1 MGYRKSYKQY
11 TPEEK
16 RAYFAKKAQ
25 EKAAQDQ
32 ERLINAQKNFK
43 RLENPSVYQIQ
54 IFNDI
59 AHGVGHTVV
68 DAVAGSGKT
77 TTILNGL
84 FYIPPGVSACFC
96 AFGHD
101 IADELKERCP
111 VGGVEIATTHSFGV
125 RAIKK
130 RHKYSR
136 LDKYKLKNTII
147 ERLGDPHCNPEEVNE
162 ELEEKIDLVSK
173 AVSFSKQFLA
183 HDLSSILSL
192 IDDYGLDFMTESELK
207 EKPPEEVVEI
217 RRNDF
222 AQLVLAVQNDTKSN
236 TSTFDFDDMIWFPV
250 VFNLT
255 MDQFHL
261 VFVDETQ
268 DLNRCQMELVKKM
281 VRPGG
286 RIIAVGDER
295 QAIYLFRGADQH
307 SMQNLVSGL
316 NAKRLALSV
325 TYRCAKNIVKY
336 AKDNVTGLDHLQ
348 AAETAID
355 GEVVESTFEDLLKN
369 AKAGDFIISR
379 LNAPNMQLAMHLLAN
394 NVRCNIRGKDLGN
407 YFKYFI
413 KRAKCKTLPDFMDF
427 IVKWRDNQIQM
438 LQERKKKPANM
449 EALIEN
455 IEDRAACMTAL
466 AEGCYDLPSMLVKIS
481 ELFTDEAEENII
493 VLGTTHKLKGLE
505 RDTVWMLHSTFKPGT
520 DVEEDNLFYVACSR
534 ARKTLHIV
542 KGQLRGNKQ

>member
-25 EKAAQDQ
+25 EKASKDH

-43 RLENPSVYQIQ
+43 RLENPSVFQIQ
-54 IFNDI
+54 IFEDI

-101 IADELKERCP
+101 ISEELKERCP
-111 VGGVEIATTHSFGV
+111 VGGVEIATTHSFGS

-130 RHKYSR
+130 RHRYSR
-136 LDKYKLKNTII
+136 LDKYKLKNTVT
-147 ERLGDPHCNPEEVNE
+147 ERLGDPYTNPEEPNE
-162 ELEEKIDLVSK
+162 ELAERIDQVCK

-183 HDLSSILSL
+183 HDLSSVLSL
-192 IDDYGLDFMTESELK
+192 IDDYGLDFMTETELK
-207 EKPPEEVVEI
+207 NKPSEEEVEL
-217 RRNDF
+217 RLNEF
-222 AQLVLAVQNDTKSN
+222 AQLVLAVQYDTKSN
-236 TSTFDFDDMIWFPV
+236 TSVFDFDDMIWFPV
-250 VFNLT
+250 VFNLSV
-255 MDQFHL
+255 DQFDI

-307 SMQNLVSGL
+307 SMQNLVTGL
-316 NAKRLALSV
+316 NAKRLSLSV

-336 AKDNVTGLDHLQ
+336 AKDNVTGLDHVQ
-348 AAETAID
+348 AADNAPD
-355 GEVVESTFEDLLKN
+355 GEVVESTYDDLVKN

-379 LNAPNMQLAMHLLAN
+379 LNAPNMTLAMHLLAN

-427 IVKWRDNQIQM
+427 IVKWRENQIQM

-481 ELFTDEAEENII
+481 ELFT
-493 VLGTTHKLKGLE
+493 
-505 RDTVWMLHSTFKPGT
+505 
-520 DVEEDNLFYVACSR
+520 
-534 ARKTLHIV
+534 
-542 KGQLRGNKQ
+542 

>member
-1 MGYRKSYKQY
+1 MGYRKYTKY
-11 TPEEK
+11 TPEQK
-16 RAYFAKKAQ
+16 QAYFAKKAR
-25 EKAAQDQ
+25 EEQ
-32 ERLINAQKNFK
+32 ERLSNAQKNFK
-43 RLENPSVYQIQ
+43 RIEHPSVYQID

-59 AHGVGHTVV
+59 GTGQGHTVV

-84 FYIPPGVSACFC
+84 FHIPPGKHACFC

-101 IADELKERCP
+101 IAEELKERCP
-111 VGGVEIATTHSFGV
+111 VPGVEIATTHSFGS
-125 RAIKK
+125 RAVKK
-130 RHKYSR
+130 RYKYIR
-136 LDKYKLKNTII
+136 LDKYKLKNIAI
-147 ERLGDPHCNPEEVNE
+147 QRMGDPNADPEKTDE
-162 ELEEKIDLVSK
+162 ELEERIDQACK

-183 HDLSSILSL
+183 HDSSSISSL
-192 IDDYGLDFMTESELK
+192 IDDYGLDFMTEAELK
-207 EKPPEEVVEI
+207 AKPSEEDVEL
-217 RRNDF
+217 RRNEF
-222 AQLVLAVQNDTKSN
+222 IQHVLTIQNDCKAD
-236 TSTFDFDDMIWFPV
+236 TSTFDFDDMIWFPI
-250 VFNLT
+250 VFNLSVE
-255 MDQFHL
+255 QFDI

-307 SMQNLVSGL
+307 SMQNLVTGL

-325 TYRCAKNIVKY
+325 TYRCAKNIVQY
-336 AKDNVTGLDHLQ
+336 AKNNVTGLDHLQ
-348 AAETAID
+348 AAENAID

-369 AKAGDFIISR
+369 AKPGDFVISR
-379 LNAPNMQLAMHLLAN
+379 LNAPNMQLAMHMLAN
-394 NVRCNIRGKDLGN
+394 NIRCNIRGKDLGN

-427 IVKWRDNQIQM
+427 VTKWRDNQIEL

-449 EALIEN
+449 DAMIEN
-455 IEDRAACMTAL
+455 IQDRAACMLAL

-493 VLGTTHKLKGLE
+493 ILGTTHKLKGLE
-505 RDTVWMLHSTFKPGT
+505 RDTVWMLHSTFKPGS
-520 DVEEDNLFYVACSR
+520 DVEEDNLFYVAATR
-534 ARKTLHIV
+534 AKRRLNVVH
-542 KGQLRGNKQ
+542 GQLRDKKD